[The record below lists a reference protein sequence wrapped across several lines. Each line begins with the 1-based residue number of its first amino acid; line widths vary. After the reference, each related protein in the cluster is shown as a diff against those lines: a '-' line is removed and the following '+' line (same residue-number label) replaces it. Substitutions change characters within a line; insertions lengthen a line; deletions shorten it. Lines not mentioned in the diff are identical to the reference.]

1 MVRAFGITSAGS
13 GPIIFIVTLSLLL
26 LALIALFIFI
36 GYSSRNA
43 RFEVSKEGLRIKGGL
58 YDRFIPGETIGSQ
71 NIQILN
77 LNTSTGYKPWR
88 RSNGFGLPGYC
99 EGWFK
104 LKNEGKA
111 LLFVTDRSNVVY
123 IPTNQNYSVIFSVS
137 NPNEFR
143 ESTKLWQ

>member
-13 GPIIFIVTLSLLL
+13 GPIIFIVALSLLL
-26 LALIALFIFI
+26 LAFIALFIFI
-36 GYSSRNA
+36 RYSSRNA
-43 RFEVSKEGLRIKGGL
+43 RFEVSEEGLRIKGGL

-77 LNTSTGYKPWR
+77 LNTSTGYKLGR
-88 RSNGFGLPGYC
+88 RSNGIGLPGYN

-104 LKNEGKA
+104 LKNKEKA

-123 IPTNQNYSVIFSVS
+123 IPTSQNYSVIMSFS
-137 NPNEFR
+137 NTDEFQ